1 MVRLAVPLAMA
12 VGDVV
17 VALVAFVV
25 GLAMVAALVVLT
37 AERLV
42 AEELLGV
49 AAAAEVVPVAM
60 GKRAKEMWAAV
71 QTE

>member
-1 MVRLAVPLAMA
+1 MAVEGKVGVKQVVVRLAVPLAM
-12 VGDVV
+12 VVVDVV
-17 VALVAFVV
+17 VALVI
-25 GLAMVAALVVLT
+25 LT

-60 GKRAKEMWAAV
+60 GKRAKEMRAAV

>member
-1 MVRLAVPLAMA
+1 MAVEGKVGVKQGVVRLAVPLAM
-12 VGDVV
+12 VVVDVV
-17 VALVAFVV
+17 VALVI
-25 GLAMVAALVVLT
+25 LT

-60 GKRAKEMWAAV
+60 GKRAKEMRAAV